1 MELLRENDI
10 VEIDET
16 DDMSGLAAPNFSL
29 LEESNEQED
38 ISDILV
44 EPRSEIADTD
54 NVIAMLRRGGPRP
67 SRIENQLRDDLA
79 GVIYKIILLFPGTK
93 KRENSSVFALKLTNA
108 LMNKFR
114 ELAQSGTV
122 KEREQGLTKFKQ
134 NASRKF
140 KRSATDMPK
149 SDRASFDM
157 LMGQFNRLIQAI
169 RQERKRVIRR
179 RYTAADMAIPTRR
192 RAGQGRKTPPRKKRA
207 PQKKTSK
214 STISRMNTRLANIRK
229 KRKAAGVSGRKE
241 EHVRRQMQDEKMR
254 SMPTG
259 KRRSPVKKSSVKRR
273 EAARKKAQRAA
284 FQRVMRDIRSPTTES
299 QKAEKDRIRREE
311 KALKERAAKRR
322 KAARQKEQQRAAF
335 QRVMREIRS
344 PRKKGRLSRREQLL
358 AMTPKNPSAML
369 DSLASLDLAVAL
381 QQPGITLDAP
391 SRRLLAHSLRILRYT
406 PQWQWRKEPA
416 LTEPVRQAI
425 ARVLSIRANRER
437 LDRERREYELASRV
451 ALQGLDDDD
460 EDAPDYSPDSG
471 YVPGS
476 PDYGVISSPVYD
488 PGSPAYMP
496 YSPGYAAES
505 RPAEESDDM
514 VELDLGPPVVQTK
527 RLSEMDMS
535 ELKDL
540 AKEVSSEK
548 EVDSLLKKNKARSD
562 RRKALMNLIIKKRL
576 RRTSEKRSSKK
587 QTKIDAE
594 RSIAEIKMKLRQ
606 EGVGF
611 DEKGRAVISPL
622 VSSGFAKSLLDELE
636 VLEKIAYGKSKVKAK
651 RPARKPKSPA
661 RAKRVLYSM
670 KWGCVKNEN
679 KSNPRIPKLWM
690 IVGYEEEDFGSGD
703 VRRYV
708 KLKDSSG
715 KGRVKQMKVSDFEE
729 KYQRK
734 EEYEAEMEKLSS
746 ELLDQ
751 FLADGGNRKDFSL
764 VDALCPKRRKKKKKS
779 AKPSSPGRAAGASGF
794 RVGDIVM
801 KVKGARSG
809 EQVRITSVDANG
821 KVGGVFVSDGKTCR
835 KSSSANFSK

>member
-29 LEESNEQED
+29 LEESNDQED

-44 EPRSEIADTD
+44 EPRSENAYAD
-54 NVIAMLRRGGPRP
+54 NVIAMLRRSGPRP

-79 GVIYKIILLFPGTK
+79 GVIYKIIMLFPGTK
-93 KRENSSVFALKLTNA
+93 KRGNSSVFALKLTNA

-207 PQKKTSK
+207 PQKKTPK

-229 KRKAAGVSGRKE
+229 KRKAAGISGRKE
-241 EHVRRQMQDEKMR
+241 ERIQRQMRDEKMR
-254 SMPTG
+254 S
-259 KRRSPVKKSSVKRR
+259 KALRRSPAKKKKKMAKLSSL
-273 EAARKKAQRAA
+273 
-284 FQRVMRDIRSPTTES
+284 S
-299 QKAEKDRIRREE
+299 KAEKDRIRIEE

-381 QQPGITLDAP
+381 QQPGTTLDAP

-437 LDRERREYELASRV
+437 LDRERREYELASRI

-488 PGSPAYMP
+488 PGSPAYNPGSPAYMP

-527 RLSEMDMS
+527 RLSEMDMI

-548 EVDSLLKKNKARSD
+548 EVDSLLKKNKGLSD
-562 RRKALMNLIIKKRL
+562 RRKALVNLIIKKRL
-576 RRTSEKRSSKK
+576 RRTSGKRSSKK

-636 VLEKIAYGKSKVKAK
+636 VLEKIAYGKSRVKAK
-651 RPARKPKSPA
+651 SPARKPKSPA

-670 KWGCVKNEN
+670 KWGCAKNEN

-715 KGRVKQMKVSDFEE
+715 KGRVKQMKVSEFEE
-729 KYQRK
+729 KYQSK
-734 EEYEAEMEKLSS
+734 EEYEAKMKKLSS

-751 FLADGGNRKDFSL
+751 FLADGGNRKNFSL
-764 VDALCPKRRKKKKKS
+764 VNALCPKRRKKKKKT

-809 EQVRITSVDANG
+809 EQVRVTSVDANG

-835 KSSSANFSK
+835 KSSSTNFSK

>member
-29 LEESNEQED
+29 LEESNDQED

-44 EPRSEIADTD
+44 EPRSENAYAD
-54 NVIAMLRRGGPRP
+54 NVIAMLRRSGPRP

-79 GVIYKIILLFPGTK
+79 GVIYKIIMLFPGTK

-207 PQKKTSK
+207 PQKKTPK

-229 KRKAAGVSGRKE
+229 KRKAAGISGRKE
-241 EHVRRQMQDEKMR
+241 ERIQRQMRDEKMR
-254 SMPTG
+254 S
-259 KRRSPVKKSSVKRR
+259 KALRRSPAKKKK
-273 EAARKKAQRAA
+273 KKAKL
-284 FQRVMRDIRSPTTES
+284 SS
-299 QKAEKDRIRREE
+299 LSKAEKDRIRIEE

-381 QQPGITLDAP
+381 QQPGTTLDAP

-488 PGSPAYMP
+488 PGSPAYNPGSPAYMP

-527 RLSEMDMS
+527 RLSEMDMI

-548 EVDSLLKKNKARSD
+548 EVDSLLKKNKGLSD
-562 RRKALMNLIIKKRL
+562 RRKALVNLIIKKRL
-576 RRTSEKRSSKK
+576 RRTSGKRSSKK

-636 VLEKIAYGKSKVKAK
+636 VLEKIAYGKSRVKAK
-651 RPARKPKSPA
+651 SPARKPKSPA

-670 KWGCVKNEN
+670 KWGCAKNEN

-715 KGRVKQMKVSDFEE
+715 KGRVKQMKVSEFEE
-729 KYQRK
+729 KYQSK
-734 EEYEAEMEKLSS
+734 EEYEAKMKKLSS

-751 FLADGGNRKDFSL
+751 FLADGGNRKNFSL
-764 VDALCPKRRKKKKKS
+764 VNALCPKRRKKKKKT

-809 EQVRITSVDANG
+809 EQVRVTSVDANG

-835 KSSSANFSK
+835 KSSSTNFSK

>member
-29 LEESNEQED
+29 LEESNDQED

-44 EPRSEIADTD
+44 EPRSENAYAD
-54 NVIAMLRRGGPRP
+54 NVIAMLRRSGPRP

-79 GVIYKIILLFPGTK
+79 GVIYKIIMLFPGTK
-93 KRENSSVFALKLTNA
+93 KRGNSSVFALKLTNA

-207 PQKKTSK
+207 PQKKTPK

-229 KRKAAGVSGRKE
+229 KRKAAGISGRKE
-241 EHVRRQMQDEKMR
+241 ERIQRQMRDEKMR
-254 SMPTG
+254 S
-259 KRRSPVKKSSVKRR
+259 KALRRSPAKKKK
-273 EAARKKAQRAA
+273 KKAKL
-284 FQRVMRDIRSPTTES
+284 SS
-299 QKAEKDRIRREE
+299 LSKAEKDRIRIEE

-381 QQPGITLDAP
+381 QQPGTTLDAP

-488 PGSPAYMP
+488 PGSPAYNPGSPAYMP

-527 RLSEMDMS
+527 RLSEMDMI

-548 EVDSLLKKNKARSD
+548 EVDSLLKKNKGLSD
-562 RRKALMNLIIKKRL
+562 RRKALVNLIIKKRL
-576 RRTSEKRSSKK
+576 RRTSGKRSSKK

-636 VLEKIAYGKSKVKAK
+636 VLEKIAYGKSRVKAK
-651 RPARKPKSPA
+651 SPARKPKSPA

-670 KWGCVKNEN
+670 KWGCAKNEN

-715 KGRVKQMKVSDFEE
+715 KGRVKQMKVSEFEE
-729 KYQRK
+729 KYQSK
-734 EEYEAEMEKLSS
+734 EEYEAKMKKLSS

-764 VDALCPKRRKKKKKS
+764 VNALCPKRRKKKKKT

-809 EQVRITSVDANG
+809 EQVRVTSVDANG

-835 KSSSANFSK
+835 KSSSTNFSK

>member
-1 MELLRENDI
+1 
-10 VEIDET
+10 
-16 DDMSGLAAPNFSL
+16 
-29 LEESNEQED
+29 
-38 ISDILV
+38 
-44 EPRSEIADTD
+44 
-54 NVIAMLRRGGPRP
+54 
-67 SRIENQLRDDLA
+67 
-79 GVIYKIILLFPGTK
+79 
-93 KRENSSVFALKLTNA
+93 
-108 LMNKFR
+108 
-114 ELAQSGTV
+114 
-122 KEREQGLTKFKQ
+122 
-134 NASRKF
+134 
-140 KRSATDMPK
+140 
-149 SDRASFDM
+149 
-157 LMGQFNRLIQAI
+157 
-169 RQERKRVIRR
+169 
-179 RYTAADMAIPTRR
+179 
-192 RAGQGRKTPPRKKRA
+192 
-207 PQKKTSK
+207 
-214 STISRMNTRLANIRK
+214 
-229 KRKAAGVSGRKE
+229 
-241 EHVRRQMQDEKMR
+241 
-254 SMPTG
+254 
-259 KRRSPVKKSSVKRR
+259 
-273 EAARKKAQRAA
+273 
-284 FQRVMRDIRSPTTES
+284 
-299 QKAEKDRIRREE
+299 
-311 KALKERAAKRR
+311 
-322 KAARQKEQQRAAF
+322 
-335 QRVMREIRS
+335 
-344 PRKKGRLSRREQLL
+344 
-358 AMTPKNPSAML
+358 ML

-381 QQPGITLDAP
+381 QQPGTTLDAP

-437 LDRERREYELASRV
+437 LDRERKEYELASRI

-488 PGSPAYMP
+488 PGSPAYNPGSPAYMP

-527 RLSEMDMS
+527 RLSEMDMI

-548 EVDSLLKKNKARSD
+548 EVDSLLKKNKGLSD
-562 RRKALMNLIIKKRL
+562 RRKALVNLIIKKRL
-576 RRTSEKRSSKK
+576 RRTSGKRSSKK

-636 VLEKIAYGKSKVKAK
+636 VLEKIAYGKSRVKAK
-651 RPARKPKSPA
+651 SPARKPKSPA

-670 KWGCVKNEN
+670 KWGCAKNEN

-715 KGRVKQMKVSDFEE
+715 KGRVKQMKVSEFEE
-729 KYQRK
+729 KYQSK
-734 EEYEAEMEKLSS
+734 EEYEAKMKKLSS

-764 VDALCPKRRKKKKKS
+764 VNALCPKRRKKKKKT

-809 EQVRITSVDANG
+809 EQVRVTSVDANG

-835 KSSSANFSK
+835 KSSSTNFSK

>member
-1 MELLRENDI
+1 M
-10 VEIDET
+10 
-16 DDMSGLAAPNFSL
+16 
-29 LEESNEQED
+29 QE
-38 ISDILV
+38 
-44 EPRSEIADTD
+44 
-54 NVIAMLRRGGPRP
+54 
-67 SRIENQLRDDLA
+67 
-79 GVIYKIILLFPGTK
+79 
-93 KRENSSVFALKLTNA
+93 
-108 LMNKFR
+108 
-114 ELAQSGTV
+114 
-122 KEREQGLTKFKQ
+122 
-134 NASRKF
+134 
-140 KRSATDMPK
+140 
-149 SDRASFDM
+149 
-157 LMGQFNRLIQAI
+157 
-169 RQERKRVIRR
+169 
-179 RYTAADMAIPTRR
+179 
-192 RAGQGRKTPPRKKRA
+192 
-207 PQKKTSK
+207 
-214 STISRMNTRLANIRK
+214 
-229 KRKAAGVSGRKE
+229 
-241 EHVRRQMQDEKMR
+241 EKMR
-254 SMPTG
+254 SKVM
-259 KRRSPVKKSSVKRR
+259 RRSPAKKKKKKQAKLSSL
-273 EAARKKAQRAA
+273 
-284 FQRVMRDIRSPTTES
+284 S
-299 QKAEKDRIRREE
+299 KAEKDRIRSEE

-488 PGSPAYMP
+488 PGSPAYNPGSPAYMP

-514 VELDLGPPVVQTK
+514 VELDLGPPVVQSK
-527 RLSEMDMS
+527 RLSEMDMI

-548 EVDSLLKKNKARSD
+548 EVDSLLKKNKGRSD

>member
-44 EPRSEIADTD
+44 EPRSEIASTD

-207 PQKKTSK
+207 SRKKTSK

-229 KRKAAGVSGRKE
+229 KRKAAGISGRKE
-241 EHVRRQMQDEKMR
+241 ERLQRQMQEEKMR
-254 SMPTG
+254 SKVM
-259 KRRSPVKKSSVKRR
+259 RRSPAKKKKKQAKLSSL
-273 EAARKKAQRAA
+273 
-284 FQRVMRDIRSPTTES
+284 S
-299 QKAEKDRIRREE
+299 KAEKDRIRSEE

-488 PGSPAYMP
+488 PGSPAYNPGSPAYMP

-514 VELDLGPPVVQTK
+514 VELDLGPPVVQSK
-527 RLSEMDMS
+527 RLSEMDMI
-535 ELKDL
+535 ELKYL

-548 EVDSLLKKNKARSD
+548 EVDSLLKKNKGRSD

-651 RPARKPKSPA
+651 RSARKPKSPA

>member
-29 LEESNEQED
+29 LEESNDQED

-44 EPRSEIADTD
+44 EPRSENAYAD
-54 NVIAMLRRGGPRP
+54 NVIAMLRRSGPRP

-79 GVIYKIILLFPGTK
+79 GVIYKIIMLFPGTK
-93 KRENSSVFALKLTNA
+93 KRGNSSVFALKLTNA

-207 PQKKTSK
+207 PQKKTPK

-229 KRKAAGVSGRKE
+229 KRKAAGISGRKE
-241 EHVRRQMQDEKMR
+241 ERIQRQMRDEKMR
-254 SMPTG
+254 S
-259 KRRSPVKKSSVKRR
+259 KALRRSPAKKKK
-273 EAARKKAQRAA
+273 KKAKL
-284 FQRVMRDIRSPTTES
+284 SS
-299 QKAEKDRIRREE
+299 LSKAEKDRIRIEE

-381 QQPGITLDAP
+381 QQPGTTLDAP

-437 LDRERREYELASRV
+437 LDRERKEYELASRI

-488 PGSPAYMP
+488 PGSPAYNPGSPAYMP

-527 RLSEMDMS
+527 RLSEMDMI

-548 EVDSLLKKNKARSD
+548 EVDSLLKKNKGLSD
-562 RRKALMNLIIKKRL
+562 RRKALVNLIIKKRL
-576 RRTSEKRSSKK
+576 RRTSGKRSSKK

-636 VLEKIAYGKSKVKAK
+636 VLEKIAYGKSRVKAK
-651 RPARKPKSPA
+651 SPARKPKSPA

-670 KWGCVKNEN
+670 KWGCAKNEN

-715 KGRVKQMKVSDFEE
+715 KGRVKQMKVSEFEE
-729 KYQRK
+729 KYQSK
-734 EEYEAEMEKLSS
+734 EEYEAKMKKLSS

-764 VDALCPKRRKKKKKS
+764 VNALCPKRRKKKKKT

-809 EQVRITSVDANG
+809 EQVRVTSVDANG

-835 KSSSANFSK
+835 KSSSTNFSK

>member
-1 MELLRENDI
+1 MELLRENDTI
-10 VEIDET
+10 DIDET
-16 DDMSGLAAPNFSL
+16 DDMSGLALNFSL
-29 LEESNEQED
+29 LEESKDKEED

-44 EPRSEIADTD
+44 EPRSEITDD

-79 GVIYKIILLFPGTK
+79 GVIYKIIMLFPGTK
-93 KRENSSVFALKLTNA
+93 KRENSSVFALKLTDA
-108 LMNKFR
+108 LMNRFR

-122 KEREQGLTKFKQ
+122 KEREKGLTKFKQ

-140 KRSATDMPK
+140 KRSSTDMQK

-192 RAGQGRKTPPRKKRA
+192 RAGQGRKTPPRKKRV
-207 PQKKTSK
+207 PQKKASK

-229 KRKAAGVSGRKE
+229 KRKAAGISGRKE
-241 EHVRRQMQDEKMR
+241 ERLQRQMQEEKMR
-254 SMPTG
+254 SNAT
-259 KRRSPVKKSSVKRR
+259 RRSPAKKKKKKQAKLSS
-273 EAARKKAQRAA
+273 
-284 FQRVMRDIRSPTTES
+284 SLS
-299 QKAEKDRIRREE
+299 KAEKDRIRREE
-311 KALKERAAKRR
+311 KALKERVAKRR

-358 AMTPKNPSAML
+358 AMTPNNPSAML

-381 QQPGITLDAP
+381 QQPGIALDAP

-406 PQWQWRKEPA
+406 PQWQWRKESA

-437 LDRERREYELASRV
+437 LDKERREYDLASRI
-451 ALQGLDDDD
+451 ALQGFDDDD
-460 EDAPDYSPDSG
+460 DAPDYSPDSG

-488 PGSPAYMP
+488 PGSPAYNPGSPAYMP

-505 RPAEESDDM
+505 RPAEELDDM

-527 RLSEMDMS
+527 RLSEMDMI

-548 EVDSLLKKNKARSD
+548 EVDSLLKKNKGRSD

-576 RRTSEKRSSKK
+576 RRTSGKRSSKK

-636 VLEKIAYGKSKVKAK
+636 VLEKIAYGKSRVKAK

-661 RAKRVLYSM
+661 RTKRVLYSM
-670 KWGCVKNEN
+670 KWGCAKNEN

-715 KGRVKQMKVSDFEE
+715 KGRVKQMKVSEFDE

-801 KVKGARSG
+801 KVKGARNG

>member
-44 EPRSEIADTD
+44 EPRSEIASTD

-207 PQKKTSK
+207 SRKKTSK

-229 KRKAAGVSGRKE
+229 KRKAAGISGRKE
-241 EHVRRQMQDEKMR
+241 ERLQRQMQEEKMR
-254 SMPTG
+254 SKVM
-259 KRRSPVKKSSVKRR
+259 RRSPAKKKKKKQAKLSSL
-273 EAARKKAQRAA
+273 
-284 FQRVMRDIRSPTTES
+284 S
-299 QKAEKDRIRREE
+299 KAEKDRIRSEE

-488 PGSPAYMP
+488 PGSPAYNPGSPAYMP

-514 VELDLGPPVVQTK
+514 VELDLGPPVVQSK
-527 RLSEMDMS
+527 RLSEMDMI

-548 EVDSLLKKNKARSD
+548 EVDSLLKKNKGRSD

-611 DEKGRAVISPL
+611 DETGRSVISPL
-622 VSSGFAKSLLDELE
+622 VSSGFAKSLPDELE

-734 EEYEAEMEKLSS
+734 EEYEAKMEKLSS

>member
-44 EPRSEIADTD
+44 EPRSEIASTD

-207 PQKKTSK
+207 SRKKTSK

-229 KRKAAGVSGRKE
+229 KRKAAGISGRKE
-241 EHVRRQMQDEKMR
+241 ERLQRQMQEEKMR
-254 SMPTG
+254 SKVM
-259 KRRSPVKKSSVKRR
+259 RRSPAKKKKKKQAKLSSL
-273 EAARKKAQRAA
+273 
-284 FQRVMRDIRSPTTES
+284 S
-299 QKAEKDRIRREE
+299 KAEKDRIRSEE

-476 PDYGVISSPVYD
+476 PDYGVVSSPVYD
-488 PGSPAYMP
+488 PGSPAYNPGSPAYMP

-514 VELDLGPPVVQTK
+514 VELDLGPPVVQSK
-527 RLSEMDMS
+527 RLSEMDMI

-548 EVDSLLKKNKARSD
+548 EVDSLLKKNKGRSD

-715 KGRVKQMKVSDFEE
+715 KGRVKQMKVSEFEE

>member
-44 EPRSEIADTD
+44 EPRSEIASTD

-207 PQKKTSK
+207 SRKKTSK

-229 KRKAAGVSGRKE
+229 KSKAAGISGRKE
-241 EHVRRQMQDEKMR
+241 ERLQRQMQEEKMR
-254 SMPTG
+254 SKVM
-259 KRRSPVKKSSVKRR
+259 RRSPAKKKKKKKKQAKLSSL
-273 EAARKKAQRAA
+273 
-284 FQRVMRDIRSPTTES
+284 S
-299 QKAEKDRIRREE
+299 KAEKDRIRSEE

-488 PGSPAYMP
+488 PGSPAYNPGSPAYMP

-514 VELDLGPPVVQTK
+514 VELDLGPPVVQSK
-527 RLSEMDMS
+527 RLSEMDMI
-535 ELKDL
+535 ELKYL

-548 EVDSLLKKNKARSD
+548 EVDSLLKKNKGRSD

>member
-29 LEESNEQED
+29 LEESNDQED

-44 EPRSEIADTD
+44 EPRSENAYAD
-54 NVIAMLRRGGPRP
+54 NVIAMLRRSGPRP

-79 GVIYKIILLFPGTK
+79 GVIYKIIMLFPGTK
-93 KRENSSVFALKLTNA
+93 KRGNSSVFALKLTNA

-207 PQKKTSK
+207 PQKKTPK

-229 KRKAAGVSGRKE
+229 KRKAAGISGRKE
-241 EHVRRQMQDEKMR
+241 ERIQRQMRDEKMR
-254 SMPTG
+254 S
-259 KRRSPVKKSSVKRR
+259 KALRRSPAKKKK
-273 EAARKKAQRAA
+273 KKAKL
-284 FQRVMRDIRSPTTES
+284 SS
-299 QKAEKDRIRREE
+299 LSKAEKDRIRIEE

-381 QQPGITLDAP
+381 QQPGTTLDAP

-437 LDRERREYELASRV
+437 LDRERKEYELASRI

-488 PGSPAYMP
+488 PGSPAYNPGSPAYMP

-527 RLSEMDMS
+527 RLSEMDMI

-548 EVDSLLKKNKARSD
+548 EVDSLLKKNKGLSD
-562 RRKALMNLIIKKRL
+562 RRKALVNLIIKKRL
-576 RRTSEKRSSKK
+576 RRTSGKRSSKK

-636 VLEKIAYGKSKVKAK
+636 VLEKIAYGKSRVKAK
-651 RPARKPKSPA
+651 SPARKPKSPA

-670 KWGCVKNEN
+670 KWGCAKNEN

-715 KGRVKQMKVSDFEE
+715 KGRVKQMKVSEFEE
-729 KYQRK
+729 KYQSK
-734 EEYEAEMEKLSS
+734 EEYEAKMKKLSS

-751 FLADGGNRKDFSL
+751 FLADGGNRKNFSL
-764 VDALCPKRRKKKKKS
+764 VNALCPKRRKKKKKT

-809 EQVRITSVDANG
+809 EQVRVTSVDANG

-835 KSSSANFSK
+835 KSSSTNFSK

>member
-44 EPRSEIADTD
+44 EPRSEIASTD
-54 NVIAMLRRGGPRP
+54 NVIAMLRRSGPRP

-207 PQKKTSK
+207 SRKKTSK

-229 KRKAAGVSGRKE
+229 KRKAAGISGRKE
-241 EHVRRQMQDEKMR
+241 ERLQRQMQEEKMR
-254 SMPTG
+254 SKVM
-259 KRRSPVKKSSVKRR
+259 RRSPAKKKKKKQAKLSSL
-273 EAARKKAQRAA
+273 
-284 FQRVMRDIRSPTTES
+284 S
-299 QKAEKDRIRREE
+299 KAEKDRIRSEE

-476 PDYGVISSPVYD
+476 PDYGVVSSPVYD
-488 PGSPAYMP
+488 PGSPAYNPGSPAYMP

-514 VELDLGPPVVQTK
+514 VELDLGPPVVQSK
-527 RLSEMDMS
+527 RLSEMDMI

-548 EVDSLLKKNKARSD
+548 EVDSLLKKNKGRSD

-715 KGRVKQMKVSDFEE
+715 KGRVKQMKVSEFEE

>member
-29 LEESNEQED
+29 LEESNDQED

-44 EPRSEIADTD
+44 EPRSENAYAD
-54 NVIAMLRRGGPRP
+54 NVIAMLRRSGPRP

-79 GVIYKIILLFPGTK
+79 GVIYKIIMLFPGTK
-93 KRENSSVFALKLTNA
+93 KRGNSSVFALKLTNA

-207 PQKKTSK
+207 PQKKTPK

-229 KRKAAGVSGRKE
+229 KRKAAGISGRKE
-241 EHVRRQMQDEKMR
+241 ERIQRQMRDEKMR
-254 SMPTG
+254 S
-259 KRRSPVKKSSVKRR
+259 KALRRSPAKKK
-273 EAARKKAQRAA
+273 KKAKL
-284 FQRVMRDIRSPTTES
+284 SS
-299 QKAEKDRIRREE
+299 LSKAEKDRIRIEE

-381 QQPGITLDAP
+381 QQPGTTLDAP

-437 LDRERREYELASRV
+437 LDRERKEYELASRI

-488 PGSPAYMP
+488 PGSPAYNPGSPAYMP

-527 RLSEMDMS
+527 RLSEMDMI

-548 EVDSLLKKNKARSD
+548 EVDSLLKKNKGLSD
-562 RRKALMNLIIKKRL
+562 RRKALVNLIIKKRL
-576 RRTSEKRSSKK
+576 RRTSGKRSSKK

-636 VLEKIAYGKSKVKAK
+636 VLEKIAYGKSRVKAK
-651 RPARKPKSPA
+651 SPARKPKSPA

-670 KWGCVKNEN
+670 KWGCAKNEN

-715 KGRVKQMKVSDFEE
+715 KGRVKQMKVSEFEE
-729 KYQRK
+729 KYQSK
-734 EEYEAEMEKLSS
+734 EEYEAKMKKLSS

-764 VDALCPKRRKKKKKS
+764 VNALCPKRRKKKKKT

-809 EQVRITSVDANG
+809 EQVRVTSVDANG

-835 KSSSANFSK
+835 KSSSTNFSK

>member
-44 EPRSEIADTD
+44 EPRSEIASTD

-207 PQKKTSK
+207 SRKKTSK

-229 KRKAAGVSGRKE
+229 KRKAAGISGRKE
-241 EHVRRQMQDEKMR
+241 ERLQRQMQEEKMR
-254 SMPTG
+254 SKVM
-259 KRRSPVKKSSVKRR
+259 RRSPAKKKKKKQAKLSSL
-273 EAARKKAQRAA
+273 
-284 FQRVMRDIRSPTTES
+284 S
-299 QKAEKDRIRREE
+299 KAEKDRIRSEE

-488 PGSPAYMP
+488 PGSPAYNPGSPAYMP

-514 VELDLGPPVVQTK
+514 VELDLGPPVVQSK
-527 RLSEMDMS
+527 RLSEMDMI

-548 EVDSLLKKNKARSD
+548 EVDSLLKKNKGRSD